1 MRILLW
7 RSLVSHSDLRFV
19 CVRVCVCASATLSLG
34 FGFWVLEG
42 KRFSFSLSF
51 FIHNSLTVTEGNVM
65 RLLGLGA
72 G

>member
-1 MRILLW
+1 MEEFGFP
-7 RSLVSHSDLRFV
+7 LRPTL
-19 CVRVCVCASATLSLG
+19 CLCESMRVCVCYTLI
-34 FGFWVLEG
+34 GFWVLEG